1 MHVYTEDPAGRVVI
15 IDGRRLREGE
25 TVSEG
30 VRLTEIRR
38 DGSVLE
44 IRGRQ
49 LLLAR
54 P

>member
-44 IRGRQ
+44 IGGRQ